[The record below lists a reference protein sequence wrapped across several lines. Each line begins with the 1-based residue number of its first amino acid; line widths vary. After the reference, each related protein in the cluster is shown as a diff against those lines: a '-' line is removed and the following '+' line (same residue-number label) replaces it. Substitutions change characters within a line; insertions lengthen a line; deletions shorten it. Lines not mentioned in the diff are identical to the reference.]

1 VFLTALSQNLIF
13 QGFEAVLPR
22 DLPDSKARTIA
33 RKRVR
38 RDARFAK
45 LSPMPD
51 SPRAARFEMLLAPIL
66 DRAFGLAV
74 RLTGNRDD
82 ASDLVQDA
90 ALRAFAALDSFDG
103 ANFKAWFFQ
112 ILMNCHLNRARAAS
126 RRPQTSD
133 LDEAPDQFL
142 YQQAQKLG
150 KRALGVDPAT
160 AILDAFD
167 AQTIAHALLDLPDDF
182 RAVATLYLLEEMSY
196 DQIAQILACP
206 VGTVR
211 SRLHRARKLLQKSLW
226 ELASERG
233 LTR

>member
-1 VFLTALSQNLIF
+1 
-13 QGFEAVLPR
+13 
-22 DLPDSKARTIA
+22 
-33 RKRVR
+33 
-38 RDARFAK
+38 
-45 LSPMPD
+45 MPD
-51 SPRAARFEMLLAPIL
+51 SPRAAHFADLLAPIM

-90 ALRAFAALDSFDG
+90 ALRAFSALDSFDG

-112 ILMNCHLNRARAAS
+112 ILMNCHLNRARTAS
-126 RRPQTSD
+126 RRPQTTD

-150 KRALGVDPAT
+150 KRALGVDPA
-160 AILDAFD
+160 AALLEKFD
-167 AQTIAHALLDLPDDF
+167 SQSIAEALLDLPDDF
-182 RAVATLYLLEEMSY
+182 RAVATLYLVEEMSY
-196 DQIAQILACP
+196 DEIARVLNCP

-211 SRLHRARKLLQKSLW
+211 SRLHRARKLLQKALW

-233 LTR
+233 LTRNEK